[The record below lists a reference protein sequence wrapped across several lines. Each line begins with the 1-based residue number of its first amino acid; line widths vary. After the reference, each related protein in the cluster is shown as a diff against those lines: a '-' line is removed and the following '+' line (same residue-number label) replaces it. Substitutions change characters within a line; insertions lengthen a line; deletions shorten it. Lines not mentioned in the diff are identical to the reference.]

1 MSKILTAEEVKR
13 HNTRKSVWM
22 VIRNEVY
29 DVTSFVDEH
38 PGGEDPILDAA
49 GQDATIAFEDV
60 GHSEDAKAMLKKY
73 KIGTLAPGEGCS
85 QYHRDCTECNAS
97 SDKPGTSDSKSWRS
111 FDGGTPTSLS
121 RKSSLKCYKEPLRP
135 MPEKRIQHIVVP
147 RERRRRGPP
156 CAPSNSR
163 LKYVVLALG
172 IAILL
177 GFAYKKYSSG

>member
-38 PGGEDPILDAA
+38 PGGEDPILEAA

-85 QYHRDCTECNAS
+85 
-97 SDKPGTSDSKSWRS
+97 
-111 FDGGTPTSLS
+111 
-121 RKSSLKCYKEPLRP
+121 
-135 MPEKRIQHIVVP
+135 
-147 RERRRRGPP
+147 
-156 CAPSNSR
+156 SR

>member
-73 KIGTLAPGEGCS
+73 KIGTLAPGEGCCKMRAKIWRSSS

-97 SDKPGTSDSKSWRS
+97 
-111 FDGGTPTSLS
+111 
-121 RKSSLKCYKEPLRP
+121 
-135 MPEKRIQHIVVP
+135 
-147 RERRRRGPP
+147 RRGKPCRPP
-156 CAPSNSR
+156 PPPPRGSQDDGNSR